1 MSEFMNL
8 VPLKLKLFS
17 SYVIFSTLC
26 LVLLATSKGM
36 AYDVFDPNSQLSAFN
51 SQITSMGG
59 DEVDSLVL
67 KVKSLG
73 RTLSDVNTSQD
84 LRASIFKAFQNAVLN
99 RSVSPYVQTACA
111 EEIKRAFYAKTV
123 DQLAMHEFLIGT
135 LNYFR
140 SLKAESQ
147 KKVSVYQLVQV
158 LKDMPYAGTEEAWR
172 LRALSSVPVQEDSTA
187 RVIADRVLASYLYV
201 TKIDIAGQYSLIASI
216 DSLLKRQSQSD
227 NFEGP
232 ILIRDSLDKISWLN
246 PGNVEVA
253 KYKTQMLDKH
263 FALLRCEDLIVN

>member
-1 MSEFMNL
+1 MNL
-8 VPLKLKLFS
+8 EPLKLKLFS
-17 SYVIFSTLC
+17 SCVFFSTLC

-51 SQITSMGG
+51 SQMTSIGG

-67 KVKSLG
+67 KVESLG
-73 RTLSDVNTSQD
+73 RTLSDVKAKKE
-84 LRASIFKAFQNAVLN
+84 LRTSIFKAFQNATLS
-99 RSVSPYVQTACA
+99 RSVSPYVQMACA
-111 EEIKRAFYAKTV
+111 EQIKGAFYAKTV
-123 DQLAMHEFLIGT
+123 DQLQVHEFLIAT

-140 SLKAESQ
+140 SLKAEPQ
-147 KKVSVYQLVQV
+147 KKVSVYQLVQI
-158 LKDMPYAGTEEAWR
+158 LKDMPYAASEEAWR

-187 RVIADRVLASYLYV
+187 RVIADRVLAIYLYV

-232 ILIRDSLDKISWLN
+232 ILIRESLDRISLLY
-246 PGNVEVA
+246 PGNEDVA

-263 FALLRCEDLIVN
+263 FALLRCEDLM